1 MKIILQ
7 RTARFRVNNTF
18 NNGTINM
25 GIIQIIN
32 EDANDISRLVA
43 HWKKE
48 GADMEMQDLRDAI
61 GDDLEQLEYSPEQVE
76 KLLPGIIAKV
86 QQ

>member
-1 MKIILQ
+1 
-7 RTARFRVNNTF
+7 
-18 NNGTINM
+18 M

-32 EDANDISRLVA
+32 EDANDIARLVA

-61 GDDLEQLEYSPEQVE
+61 GDDLEQLEYSPEQIE
-76 KLLPGIIAKV
+76 KLLPGIVAKV
-86 QQ
+86 HQ